1 MEYRT
6 AGVGMVD
13 SLLTR
18 SRVAVFFDD
27 QLSTI
32 EQHIE
37 YVKQRGITAIIT
49 ESEEELI
56 NTMAALWDRA
66 VFFIDMHVPKI
77 FDLGRI
83 GFEAIDTLRCSAF
96 ATAIFKAFH
105 IKYKKALKFPCI
117 LSGRELAEKAND
129 TISDLEDEDF
139 MVDFVRKDNFDEFQK
154 VVDHYLSE
162 CEETDEY
169 SRLVGKKL
177 SVAKGIVEAWFP
189 GEAKIKE
196 AFFGFTNAADYLA
209 CAESNVLVTRDLED
223 RCDAIYRIKRNLL
236 SVYSGDIEREQRWL
250 NTQLEALGSRSPRDV
265 IDDGRQHG
273 LFRLLSILE
282 RV

>member
-1 MEYRT
+1 
-6 AGVGMVD
+6 MVD

-37 YVKQRGITAIIT
+37 YVKHKGITAIIT

-83 GFEAIDTLRCSAF
+83 GFETIDTLRCSAF

-105 IKYKKALKFPCI
+105 IRYKKVLKFPYI

-129 TISDLEDEDF
+129 TISDLEDENF
-139 MVDFVRKDNFDEFQK
+139 IVDFVKKDNFDEFQK

-162 CEETDEY
+162 CAETDEY
-169 SRLVGKKL
+169 SRLVGKKMA
-177 SVAKGIVEAWFP
+177 VAKDIVEGWFP
-189 GEAKIKE
+189 GETKIKE
-196 AFFGFTNAADYLA
+196 AFFGFTNAADYFA
-209 CAESNVLVTRDLED
+209 CAEGDVLVTRDLED

-236 SVYSGDIEREQRWL
+236 SVYDGELHREQRWL
-250 NTQLEALGSRSPRDV
+250 NASLESLGSQSPKDV
-265 IDDGRQHG
+265 INGGRQHG
-273 LFRLLSILE
+273 LFRLLSVLE